1 LAGEEYL
8 GNGRGGGDPFG
19 PPGGYHAEDPYR
31 SGPGGYFPGEA
42 YRPDGDAVADPFG
55 LAEPA
60 QRPARAARPPRRA
73 RRGAAEPADREP
85 AAAGAAAARCR
96 GVGKVYLT
104 EDEEVGALTGVDK
117 DFLPAKVST
126 IVGPSGSGKSSLL
139 RILACVD
146 RPTTGSVRIA
156 GTEVA
161 SMGARGRR
169 ALRRTAVAYVF
180 QNPMDNLVEYLDA
193 AAQVRLAGRLRGT
206 RPGAEEVDRLLR
218 LLGLAH
224 RSYHRPAQLSGGE
237 QQRLAFA
244 CAVVGSPALVVADE
258 PTAELD
264 SASADRVLAAVRDLS
279 GEGVAFILSSHDPR
293 VMEAADHLLRLD
305 HGRVVESW

>member
-1 LAGEEYL
+1 LARDELL
-8 GNGRGGGDPFG
+8 GG
-19 PPGGYHAEDPYR
+19 PADDRPAAPGGYRPDDPYGR
-31 SGPGGYFPGEA
+31 YTHGY
-42 YRPDGDAVADPFG
+42 
-55 LAEPA
+55 
-60 QRPARAARPPRRA
+60 RA
-73 RRGAAEPADREP
+73 AAEPAAGPGRDAPGADRAAQDGEQRRGGRRRRLTGTPTGP
-85 AAAGAAAARCR
+85 AGSGAPDGVAAETVAALCR

-104 EDEEVGALTGVDK
+104 ADEEVDALSGVDM
-117 DFLPAKVST
+117 DFPRATVSA

-156 GTEVA
+156 GTEVGGL
-161 SMGARGRR
+161 GARGRR
-169 ALRRTAVAYVF
+169 ALRRSTVAYVF

-206 RPGAEEVDRLLR
+206 RPDRNEVDRLLC
-218 LLGLAH
+218 LLGLDH
-224 RSYHRPAQLSGGE
+224 RCDHRPAQLSGGE

-244 CAVVGSPALVVADE
+244 CAVVGRPAIVVADE

-264 SASADRVLAAVRDLS
+264 SASADRVLAAVRDLT

-293 VMEAADHLLRLD
+293 VTAAADHLLRLD

>member
-1 LAGEEYL
+1 MARDELLGGEPDDDRYA
-8 GNGRGGGDPFG
+8 PA
-19 PPGGYHAEDPYR
+19 GGYHPDPYP
-31 SGPGGYFPGEA
+31 S
-42 YRPDGDAVADPFG
+42 ADPYP
-55 LAEPA
+55 PA
-60 QRPARAARPPRRA
+60 AAVE
-73 RRGAAEPADREP
+73 GAAEAV
-85 AAAGAAAARCR
+85 AALCR
-96 GVGKVYLT
+96 GVGKVYVT
-104 EDEEVGALTGVDK
+104 GDEEVDALTAVDK
-117 DFLPAKVST
+117 DFPRAKVST

-193 AAQVRLAGRLRGT
+193 TAQVKLAGRLRGT
-206 RPGAEEVDRLLR
+206 RPDAEEVDRLLR
-218 LLGLAH
+218 LLGLEH
-224 RSYHRPAQLSGGE
+224 RIDHRPAQLSGGE

-244 CAVVGSPALVVADE
+244 CAVVGHPRVVVADE

-264 SASADRVLAAVRDLS
+264 SASADRVLEAVHDLTD
-279 GEGVAFILSSHDPR
+279 EGAAFILSSHDPR
-293 VMEAADHLLRLD
+293 VMEAADHLLRLE

>member
-1 LAGEEYL
+1 LAREELLGEPDDDRHAGPDGYRADDPYDRYTRGYPVAGEPAFGTGPEADLL
-8 GNGRGGGDPFG
+8 GTGAPVEGGP
-19 PPGGYHAEDPYR
+19 AE
-31 SGPGGYFPGEA
+31 G
-42 YRPDGDAVADPFG
+42 VAA
-55 LAEPA
+55 L
-60 QRPARAARPPRRA
+60 
-73 RRGAAEPADREP
+73 
-85 AAAGAAAARCR
+85 CR
-96 GVGKVYLT
+96 GVGKVYVT
-104 EDEEVGALTGVDK
+104 EDEEVDALSGVDK
-117 DFLPAKVST
+117 DFPRAEVSA

-146 RPTTGSVRIA
+146 RPTTGAVRIA

-161 SMGARGRR
+161 GLGARGRR

-206 RPGAEEVDRLLR
+206 RPDRDEVDRLLR
-218 LLGLAH
+218 LLGLDH
-224 RSYHRPAQLSGGE
+224 RADHRPAQLSGGE

-244 CAVVGSPALVVADE
+244 CAVVGRPAIVVADE

-264 SASADRVLAAVRDLS
+264 SASADRVLAAVRDLT

-293 VMEAADHLLRLD
+293 VTAAADHLLRLD
-305 HGRVVESW
+305 RGRVVESW

>member
-1 LAGEEYL
+1 MAREELLGEPDDDRHAGPDGYRADDPYDRYTRGYPVAGEPVFGTGPEADLL
-8 GNGRGGGDPFG
+8 GADAPVEGGP
-19 PPGGYHAEDPYR
+19 AE
-31 SGPGGYFPGEA
+31 G
-42 YRPDGDAVADPFG
+42 VAA
-55 LAEPA
+55 L
-60 QRPARAARPPRRA
+60 
-73 RRGAAEPADREP
+73 
-85 AAAGAAAARCR
+85 CR
-96 GVGKVYLT
+96 GVGKVYVT
-104 EDEEVGALTGVDK
+104 EDEEVVALSAVDK
-117 DFLPAKVST
+117 DFPRAEVSA

-146 RPTTGSVRIA
+146 RPTTGAVRIA

-161 SMGARGRR
+161 GLGARGRR

-206 RPGAEEVDRLLR
+206 RPDREEVDRLLR
-218 LLGLAH
+218 LLGLDH
-224 RSYHRPAQLSGGE
+224 RADHRPAQLSGGE

-244 CAVVGSPALVVADE
+244 CAVVGRPAIVVADE

-264 SASADRVLAAVRDLS
+264 SASADRVLAAVRDLT

-293 VMEAADHLLRLD
+293 VTAAADHLLRLD
-305 HGRVVESW
+305 RGRVVESW